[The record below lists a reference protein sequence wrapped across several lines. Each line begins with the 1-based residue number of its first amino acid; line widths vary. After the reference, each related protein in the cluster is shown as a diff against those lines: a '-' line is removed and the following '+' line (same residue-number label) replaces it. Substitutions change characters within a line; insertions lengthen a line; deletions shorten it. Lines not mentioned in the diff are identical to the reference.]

1 MPAAA
6 VIPALIVYTNVA
18 DVKKLVVG
26 FKMELF
32 VFVLS
37 VRVCWL
43 VVCFSAVGCFK
54 IPVGKRR

>member
-26 FKMELF
+26 FKVELL
-32 VFVLS
+32 VPVLL
-37 VRVCWL
+37 VR
-43 VVCFSAVGCFK
+43 SAGPLLTSSSWVAS
-54 IPVGKRR
+54 